1 MTIKTEIHFACK
13 SVKLPKK
20 TIQEAVSKI
29 ALDYGWPNG
38 EISIAIVDDVEIHRV
53 NREYLQHDYPTDV
66 ISFDTTERD
75 ELLEG
80 EVIASGE
87 TAERVAAENGWKSSD
102 ELLLYIGPGMVH
114 VVGLDDTPAKK
125 AKALRQAARHDMEA
139 LLGQTPVCQTPVCG
153 EDA

>member
-1 MTIKTEIHFACK
+1 
-13 SVKLPKK
+13 
-20 TIQEAVSKI
+20 
-29 ALDYGWPNG
+29 
-38 EISIAIVDDVEIHRV
+38 V

-102 ELLLYIGPGMVH
+102 ELLLYIVHGMLH
-114 VVGLDDTPAKK
+114 VVGLDDTTAKK
-125 AKALRQAARHDMEA
+125 AKEMRQAERHYMEA

-153 EDA
+153 DDA